1 MLCESFCLSPK
12 RLLMRSRSAREYDPL
27 FGDGE
32 DTASGD
38 DGQHLAV
45 DIPVSMNW
53 YGGRR
58 IRLTARQATPA
69 TIC

>member
-1 MLCESFCLSPK
+1 MNEDALREFLSVTK
-12 RLLMRSRSAREYDPL
+12 AVVDAQQISAEYDPL

-45 DIPVSMNW
+45 DIPVSMNLSLIHISEPT
-53 YGGRR
+53 RH
-58 IRLTARQATPA
+58 
-69 TIC
+69 